1 MRNKIIV
8 VKPKNSNLF
17 KAMYNALMVQLIDII
32 VLSDIQSV
40 NKICDRMNFNPHL
53 LKIVNCEND
62 AIIFKKLKDL
72 STSLLIQGIIYDNID
87 SQIEETIKVSTT
99 FNVINYGVF
108 NKTIFIV
115 NNMENQMTN
124 ITEIKN
130 VMANLNINNCSL
142 GIVSNNEL
150 IFSEKRKWFKK
161 QFLLKNVERITTE
174 NISKCKNNIIIFD
187 NQDEKKDYM
196 KELKYQIMPR
206 YLEIKKAS
214 NILMFDA
221 KGMELKNIFYIFILC
236 NKLTTNNKINT
247 QVF

>member
-32 VLSDIQSV
+32 VLSDLQSV

-53 LKIVNCEND
+53 LTIVNCEND
-62 AIIFKKLKDL
+62 VIIFKKLKDL
-72 STSLLIQGIIYDNID
+72 SKSSLIQGIIYDNID

-99 FNVINYGVF
+99 FNVVNYGGF

-115 NNMENQMTN
+115 NNRENQMTN

-142 GIVSNNEL
+142 GIVSKNEL
-150 IFSEKRKWFKK
+150 IFSEKRKWYKK
-161 QFLLKNVERITTE
+161 QFLLKNVERINTD

-187 NQDEKKDYM
+187 NQDEKKDYI

>member
-8 VKPKNSNLF
+8 VKPKNNNLF
-17 KAMYNALMVQLIDII
+17 KAMYNALMVKLIDII
-32 VLSDIQSV
+32 VLSDLKSV
-40 NKICDRMNFNPHL
+40 RSKCERMNFNPDL
-53 LKIVNCEND
+53 LTIVNCEND
-62 AIIFKKLKDL
+62 YTIFKKLKDL
-72 STSLLIQGIIYDNID
+72 SKSHLIKGIIYDDID
-87 SQIEETIKVSTT
+87 HQIEETIKVTSS
-99 FNVINYGVF
+99 FNIINYGVF
-108 NKTIFIV
+108 NKTVFIV

-124 ITEIKN
+124 ITEIEDLLDS
-130 VMANLNINNCSL
+130 LNINSCSL
-142 GIVSNNEL
+142 GIVTNNEL

-161 QFLLKNVERITTE
+161 QLPLKNVERITQDK
-174 NISKCKNNIIIFD
+174 IAKCKNNIVLFD
-187 NQDEKKDYM
+187 DPNEKKEYI
-196 KELKYQIMPR
+196 KELKYQIIPR